1 MSLPRRDVTATNHYA
16 SGRVWECV
24 GYTTNGEADD
34 WGWGVAA
41 AVSLTIE
48 VGSSS
53 DGFWPPPSRVLPI
66 AKESSAF
73 PARYAAWS
81 VGPMLQIDTVSIDP
95 HEDGTGGTITLA
107 MQNNAG

>member
-1 MSLPRRDVTATNHYA
+1 MGC
-16 SGRVWECV
+16 SGRRFLDHRGRVQL
-24 GYTTNGEADD
+24 GRLL
-34 WGWGVAA
+34 AA
-41 AVSLTIE
+41 T
-48 VGSSS
+48 
-53 DGFWPPPSRVLPI
+53 PSRVLPI